1 MGNLDTPFALCTSS
15 CIWTA
20 HNGRGVREWEHDLG
34 VSAASKVHNTGRIEM
49 IVVEQQGGGR
59 CAPGLALLRT
69 WTQREL
75 PACIGE

>member
-1 MGNLDTPFALCTSS
+1 MTIHSRA
-15 CIWTA
+15 
-20 HNGRGVREWEHDLG
+20 
-34 VSAASKVHNTGRIEM
+34 SAASKVHNTVNTGRIDM